1 MKQTTQRGKFIPRT
15 RTTLAATLA
24 ALVLTACAT
33 GGLSDAHKSGFL
45 TPGEYGR
52 LQQVASSEPGVTIYR
67 YVSPDFQRSDYKALI
82 IDPVVLFQTALQSE
96 GRNGLTDETI
106 YKTRALID
114 AEIKARAAKGIRV
127 TSVPGPG
134 VAHVTIAITGA
145 TIEGDS
151 FKPRNVVPVSAVLFA
166 AQKASGLDAKT
177 PSLVVEAKM
186 HDSVSGKV
194 LGEGV
199 FVMSGETFRTQ
210 SGTTEAFQKL
220 AVDWVTTAVRVA
232 SGMTAGN

>member
-1 MKQTTQRGKFIPRT
+1 MKQTTYSGKRLSRIKAGAT
-15 RTTLAATLA
+15 AALA
-24 ALVLTACAT
+24 ALVLSACASS
-33 GGLSDAHKSGFL
+33 GLSDSRQSGFM

-52 LQQVASSEPGVTIYR
+52 LQQVAGTEPGVTLYR
-67 YVSPDFQRSDYKALI
+67 YVSPDFRRSDYKALI
-82 IDPVVLFQTALQSE
+82 VDPVVLFQTALQPE
-96 GRNGLTDETI
+96 GKEGLTDEGI

-114 AEIKARAAKGIRV
+114 SEIKARAARGIRV
-127 TSVPGPG
+127 TSQPGPG

-145 TIEGDS
+145 QIDGSS

-177 PSLVVEAKM
+177 PSLVVEAKL
-186 HDSVSGKV
+186 HDSVSGKL

-220 AVDWVTTAVRVA
+220 AADWVTIAVRIA
-232 SGMTAGN
+232 SGMTEGN